1 MGSTSGSAGRG
12 GKEPKSTGGLA
23 RSMYKAM
30 GGGTVSPATRAA
42 IAKKMA
48 QGLKPE
54 GEPQPA
60 VSPQSRAESRFPP
73 RAPGVRTTKG
83 TATPRSV
90 APAPMPSPKPGG
102 VPRPTPKLAGPKA
115 ALEAAKAKAPVPL
128 ASMRAKPGEDLKTKL
143 KNANESASNRT
154 DSTIRTSG
162 TSIKRSRNVQ
172 NWRTSSLAGE
182 SGVLGGQHMG
192 GHSDVGGGIEGNF
205 GGGGLNEFN
214 K

>member
-1 MGSTSGSAGRG
+1 MGSTQGSAGRG
-12 GKEPKSTGGLA
+12 GKEPKSTGDLA
-23 RSMYKAM
+23 RSMYKSM
-30 GGGTVSPATRAA
+30 GGGSVSPEVRAA
-42 IAKKMA
+42 IQKKMN

-54 GEPQPA
+54 GGPQPA

-73 RAPGVRTTKG
+73 RAPAVRTTKG

-90 APAPMPSPKPGG
+90 APAPMPSPKPGK

-128 ASMRAKPGEDLKTKL
+128 ASMRAKPGEDLKAKL
-143 KNANESASNRT
+143 KNAAENMTNAS

-162 TSIKRSRNVQ
+162 TSIKRSRNMQ
-172 NWRTSSLAGE
+172 NWRTSGLAGE
-182 SGVLGGQHMG
+182 RGVLGGQHMG
-192 GHSDVGGGIEGNF
+192 GHSDVGGAIEM
-205 GGGGLNEFN
+205 GGGGLGINEFN